1 MDNANGHITAQPST
15 TVNDD
20 SNNNTINNTN
30 NNDTSSLS
38 QQQPTQQSMSS
49 GNNTQQQSMT
59 VNANN
64 NNNGMNA
71 ANVNVVNVGPS
82 SMNTLT
88 TKPLQKPS
96 TTITRPPRQ
105 SSGMAAQDHY
115 MNQMG
120 IHGKYAPSNGAVNVG
135 GAKPDDY
142 DPDSNVYVANLP
154 SDYGK
159 ERLYQL
165 FSKYGQ
171 IVRYKFV
178 TPDEPSQPGYG
189 FVQFANRKD
198 AHRAIKN
205 LEGHLFGTGDTIY
218 LSIALRRRSSLSD
231 EPTNLYVKNLPSSW
245 TNDKLRKV
253 FGAYGQIRQ
262 SKVVG
267 DGIAFVRFEDH
278 DQALNAI
285 GRLDKQMVE
294 QGCKLE
300 VRFATRKTA
309 ANAYRLQ
316 QIPQTKTNENN
327 LYIRNLPKYY
337 NQSSLETL
345 FSNYGKISSA
355 KINDNGIAF
364 VRFAHAED
372 AKRAIQELNGKKP
385 PQFEEEIVVK
395 LAHFDIGD
403 SRNRWANKFGPGQGG
418 SGQGGGMGGN
428 PTSNGNH
435 FNQNM
440 YQNHFNA
447 PIGSM
452 NSFNAFQQNPY
463 ASGGQNTTPLPS
475 VPSSAAGFNND
486 PSQQTDVNIN
496 VNMNNNSNGNMNGNM
511 NVMNQM
517 QNMNNNNMQNFNL
530 QAIQQQMQAMQLNG
544 QLNNAQ
550 QYQQGNGAVGV
561 NQFAFP
567 QATPVMMQAPQLFN
581 MNGQQQQQNGVNNVS
596 QQQGQQNNVNGNIPH
611 LPQAQL
617 GRQGSSDSHHSGG
630 AASPQSNHSNGSGD
644 ANKGKTWSKKQ
655 QELGDKLYQKV
666 FAKTGQ
672 NYAPK
677 ITGMLIKMGDKK
689 AQQCIDNPQFLD
701 EQIQIAKKLLDTNEG
716 VPAQGNNL
724 ANSGMNS
731 PTTLIQQHSGSPTST
746 NNPLMNNLNTT
757 NINRFN
763 AMNAG
768 SPTNNRFQTLN
779 TKPHTPNAQMQ
790 QNVQNVNIQQ
800 NQPQLQQQGS
810 ANGLNP
816 AAIPTLGSIP
826 NLLSSSIPNSLYGA
840 MPSLFGTPQLFAM
853 SPAPASIGS
862 AANLNSN
869 QQNGGSTPNQQNGAN
884 KPRIDAAS
892 LTSSIPNI
900 QQLNTGG
907 VNPQQAQYLFTAIP
921 NLGSSP
927 ITVTSP
933 AQQQAIF
940 NVNMNGTPGSIG
952 NISNDQQATIQQ
964 SGWGLANMNQNNAVQ
979 GNINVIQTQQAT
991 NFVNP
996 NLYPRTQ

>member
-1 MDNANGHITAQPST
+1 MSTNPNISKSMDNANGHITAQPGPDDT
-15 TVNDD
+15 NTNVVNAVNG
-20 SNNNTINNTN
+20 NNNNNNSNITN

-38 QQQPTQQSMSS
+38 QQQPTQQSM
-49 GNNTQQQSMT
+49 NNNMQQS
-59 VNANN
+59 VNTTNN
-64 NNNGMNA
+64 
-71 ANVNVVNVGPS
+71 NVVNVPS
-82 SMNTLT
+82 SMNPMS

-105 SSGMAAQDHY
+105 SSGLSAQDHY

-120 IHGKYAPSNGAVNVG
+120 FQGKMGTNSGAVNVG

-189 FVQFANRKD
+189 FVQFAHRKD

-435 FNQNM
+435 FNQNL

-447 PIGSM
+447 PMGSM
-452 NSFNAFQQNPY
+452 NSANAFQQNPY
-463 ASGGQNTTPLPS
+463 GNFTNTMQNTTPLPS
-475 VPSSAAGFNND
+475 VPTSNAAFND
-486 PSQQTDVNIN
+486 PSGQTDVNVN
-496 VNMNNNSNGNMNGNM
+496 VNMNNLNANISSNGNMQ

-517 QNMNNNNMQNFNL
+517 NAGNFNM
-530 QAIQQQMQAMQLNG
+530 QAIQQQMQAW

-550 QYQQGNGAVGV
+550 QNQQGNGAVG
-561 NQFAFP
+561 QFAFP
-567 QATPVMMQAPQLFN
+567 PAAPVMMQAPQLFN
-581 MNGQQQQQNGVNNVS
+581 MNGQQQQNGMNNVAQ
-596 QQQGQQNNVNGNIPH
+596 QQQGQNNGNMNGNIPH

-701 EQIQIAKKLLDTNEG
+701 EQIQIAKKLLDSNEG
-716 VPAQGNNL
+716 IPAQGNNL
-724 ANSGMNS
+724 ANTGMNS
-731 PTTLIQQHSGSPTST
+731 PTTLIQQHSGSPTSS

-779 TKPHTPNAQMQ
+779 TKPVTPNAQIQ

-810 ANGLNP
+810 ATGINP

-862 AANLNSN
+862 AANLNPAN
-869 QQNGGSTPNQQNGAN
+869 QQNGGGSTPNQTNNNAN
-884 KPRIDAAS
+884 KSRIDAAS

-900 QQLNTGG
+900 QQLNTG
-907 VNPQQAQYLFTAIP
+907 QQQYLFTAIP

-940 NVNMNGTPGSIG
+940 GVNNVNMNNGTPGSIG
-952 NISNDQQATIQQ
+952 NVSNDQQANIQQ
-964 SGWGLANMNQNNAVQ
+964 SGWGLANLNHNAAVQ
-979 GNINVIQTQQAT
+979 GNINVIQTQGAT

-996 NLYPRTQ
+996 SLYPRTQ